1 MIVRK
6 CTMASL
12 PPFERK
18 GIHPSATQPGKPG
31 AFSALSRDKNSAG
44 PALRMKRY
52 RALVARVVDV
62 FGDELKAS
70 SWLSLPNRELDGQVP
85 IQVAEKDGYSL
96 RSIEPLL
103 VRIEHGVYN

>member
-1 MIVRK
+1 
-6 CTMASL
+6 MASV
-12 PPFERK
+12 PQFERK
-18 GIHPSATQPGKPG
+18 GIHSSAPQPRKPE
-31 AFSALSRDKNSAG
+31 AVSTLSRDKNSAG

-52 RALVARVVDV
+52 RILVARVVDV

-70 SWLSLPNRELDGQVP
+70 RWLSLPNRELDGQIP

-103 VRIEHGVYN
+103 IRIEHGVYD